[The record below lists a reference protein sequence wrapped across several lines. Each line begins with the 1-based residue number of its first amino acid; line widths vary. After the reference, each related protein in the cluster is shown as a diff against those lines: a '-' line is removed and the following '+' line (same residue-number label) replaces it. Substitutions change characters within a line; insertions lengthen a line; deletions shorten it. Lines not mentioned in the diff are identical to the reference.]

1 MLDAVMAA
9 AAAIGLAQGL
19 KHTSALPVQF
29 TEGAPTRSL
38 AHKASRQ
45 RLFSGFT
52 VALLPAAT
60 APAAEGMAL
69 AGQSHSIET
78 MSSLL
83 QLGGAT
89 VLRQEQQSIWLQQQR
104 LQAQALAA
112 AGGGNKA
119 VGEHQGGARRLVI
132 VCSNAHCLGAELT
145 GTTLQQEWGTADV
158 LIHTYI
164 TDCVL
169 TYQLL
174 PTLQYRL

>member
-1 MLDAVMAA
+1 MAAAA

-29 TEGAPTRSL
+29 TEGAPARSL

-52 VALLPAAT
+52 VVLLPAAT
-60 APAAEGMAL
+60 APAAEGTAP
-69 AGQSHSIET
+69 AAQSHSIET

-104 LQAQALAA
+104 LQVKALAA

-132 VCSNAHCLGAELT
+132 VCSNAHCLGAEL
-145 GTTLQQEWGTADV
+145 GTNLQQEWGTADV